1 MHMIASLIR
10 YPRDAKGNLVPVRR
24 VSLRASDGVE
34 LREDGTAALLGSGG
48 ELDADGGEAVEIDF
62 EAYCALVRR
71 TEPNA
76 ELLHDKMLRARFRA
90 IDLDGSGTINR
101 REYVQSVVLERLAA
115 AASRI
120 VTLFMAW
127 DSDKNGSIDLA
138 EFTHGIRALGL
149 SAEAGFLDVDVEAV
163 FHALDAD
170 GSGHLEYAEIA
181 SSLAQTKRKV
191 VALRR
196 LRQRLQAAAVRV
208 LPASSSADGKA
219 GAGAGAISPDKAFR
233 MFELVNEVQETYD
246 KYREHRVRLGPVAH
260 HSALSPHLVKML
272 SPRRSLAA
280 KRARPPQA
288 TQMPKTPIYGSPPPE
303 EKHQH
308 ALKATRASVPN
319 SALDQ
324 LESPR
329 SGSASPPATA
339 RSRRPPTS
347 VDPSQR
353 FPPYSFERY
362 VPGFSPDGIT
372 TLSALISSDGMAAHH
387 SAHDA
392 HHSAHHDTHHSALV
406 FDGMAEPATA
416 PRTPRTPRT
425 PIPPSAHSGHGGR
438 DGAAEESFRPKT
450 PVVFVDV
457 PSDVPRAGVVA
468 SAHHGA
474 ACLPSPPPSSRLIG
488 GFPSPRSIG
497 GFKRERRADVRA
509 EANIPD
515 GAAPPSNV
523 PRDVRPPPFTRDDAD
538 TAAAASTAT
547 TRATPRAGVG
557 ETMDTPSAGGWPGG
571 RRDGHSDTAGSLP
584 DTARGLR
591 GVREGLHVQTPRS
604 SARPP
609 PSLDLPR
616 IPTGASGRCEGR
628 VNDLPRIPTGASAT
642 APLGRPTLSTDSTRS
657 LKRGGLGALT
667 LPAEGEAGGGGASPG
682 RRANGGG
689 GVNASGGGGVKPSVD
704 DRWGGSLAAEGDGP
718 GSVAHLMRMGSQR
731 DHHAHVRMNTKV
743 SEHEPKG
750 WSSPR
755 TRVSAWQ
762 RQMRMALRDEM
773 LTKQTSQLALASVQA
788 RLRALKCFR
797 DSVGKDPQLLQTF
810 EEHLPELAPTPR
822 RATPR
827 SPRHALSPPSR
838 GNTPHSPFPPMLVAP
853 PFEGGGGAAA
863 LGDALGR
870 EMELGP
876 FGQLG
881 LGVGSPP
888 RTPHDERAMRN
899 WQAPPTDEAA
909 LAADLQQASRQSSRQ
924 ASPERATL
932 DRMPLSRDWVAEL
945 ATGLARAEASIG
957 ELQDLLTWHGLPADQ
972 FALDGE
978 VRRQQDEVK
987 AAEEAV
993 AARHRA
999 SLQLVA
1005 ACEQGDMPGVKWFLE
1020 KGASV
1025 KVCNARGATALEA
1038 ARSRGNQA
1046 IIEYL
1051 LEHGDVEEEES
1062 EEEEVPEAAEAD
1074 HKVSEGSFT
1083 QRKPTL
1089 TSQRNFKLNAEGQI
1103 MTGTVMTK
1111 VKDSIGHKIESMPEE
1126 EDDGDDIVEEEEE

>member
-1 MHMIASLIR
+1 MIATLIR

-24 VSLRASDGVE
+24 VSMRASGGVE

-48 ELDADGGEAVEIDF
+48 ELDADGGEAVEMDF

-115 AASRI
+115 AASRV

-127 DSDKNGSIDLA
+127 DSDKNGSIDLV
-138 EFTHGIRALGL
+138 EFSHGIRALGM
-149 SAEAGFLDVDVEAV
+149 SAEAGFLDEDVEAV

-181 SSLAQTKRKV
+181 SSLALTKRKV

-196 LRQRLQAAAVRV
+196 LRKRLQAAAARA
-208 LPASSSADGKA
+208 LPASSSVDGKA
-219 GAGAGAISPDKAFR
+219 SAGAGAISPDKTFR

-246 KYREHRVRLGPVAH
+246 QYREHRARLGPVAH

-272 SPRRSLAA
+272 SPRGNLEA

-288 TQMPKTPIYGSPPPE
+288 PQMPKTPGSPPPE
-303 EKHQH
+303 EKHHQT
-308 ALKATRASVPN
+308 LKATRASVPN

-329 SGSASPPATA
+329 SESASPPATA

-372 TLSALISSDGMAAHH
+372 TLSALVSD
-387 SAHDA
+387 D
-392 HHSAHHDTHHSALV
+392 
-406 FDGMAEPATA
+406 MAEPATA
-416 PRTPRTPRT
+416 PRSPRTPRTPRT
-425 PIPPSAHSGHGGR
+425 PLPPSVHSGHGGR

-457 PSDVPRAGVVA
+457 PSDVPRAGAVA

-509 EANIPD
+509 EANIPE
-515 GAAPPSNV
+515 GAAPPSNM
-523 PRDVRPPPFTRDDAD
+523 PREVRPPPFTRDFTRDDAD

-547 TRATPRAGVG
+547 PRATSRAVVG
-557 ETMDTPSAGGWPGG
+557 ETMHTPSAGGWPGG
-571 RRDGHSDTAGSLP
+571 RRDGHSDTAVSP
-584 DTARGLR
+584 PNTARGLR

-604 SARPP
+604 SVRPP
-609 PSLDLPR
+609 PSL
-616 IPTGASGRCEGR
+616 
-628 VNDLPRIPTGASAT
+628 DLPRIPTGASAT
-642 APLGRPTLSTDSTRS
+642 APLGRPTLSRDSTRS
-657 LKRGGLGALT
+657 LKRGGGRT
-667 LPAEGEAGGGGASPG
+667 LPAEGETGGGGASPG
-682 RRANGGG
+682 RRA
-689 GVNASGGGGVKPSVD
+689 SSGGGVKPSVD

-718 GSVAHLMRMGSQR
+718 GSEAHRMRMGSQR

-755 TRVSAWQ
+755 TRASAWQ

-773 LTKQTSQLALASVQA
+773 LTKQTSQQALASVQA

-863 LGDALGR
+863 LGGALGR

-957 ELQDLLTWHGLPADQ
+957 ELQDLLTWHGLPTDQ

-1062 EEEEVPEAAEAD
+1062 EEEVVPEAAEAD
-1074 HKVSEGSFT
+1074 HKISEGHV

-1089 TSQRNFKLNAEGQI
+1089 TSQRNFKI
-1103 MTGTVMTK
+1103 
-1111 VKDSIGHKIESMPEE
+1111 DSMPEE

>member
-1 MHMIASLIR
+1 
-10 YPRDAKGNLVPVRR
+10 
-24 VSLRASDGVE
+24 
-34 LREDGTAALLGSGG
+34 
-48 ELDADGGEAVEIDF
+48 
-62 EAYCALVRR
+62 
-71 TEPNA
+71 
-76 ELLHDKMLRARFRA
+76 
-90 IDLDGSGTINR
+90 
-101 REYVQSVVLERLAA
+101 
-115 AASRI
+115 
-120 VTLFMAW
+120 
-127 DSDKNGSIDLA
+127 
-138 EFTHGIRALGL
+138 
-149 SAEAGFLDVDVEAV
+149 
-163 FHALDAD
+163 
-170 GSGHLEYAEIA
+170 
-181 SSLAQTKRKV
+181 
-191 VALRR
+191 
-196 LRQRLQAAAVRV
+196 
-208 LPASSSADGKA
+208 
-219 GAGAGAISPDKAFR
+219 
-233 MFELVNEVQETYD
+233 
-246 KYREHRVRLGPVAH
+246 
-260 HSALSPHLVKML
+260 
-272 SPRRSLAA
+272 
-280 KRARPPQA
+280 
-288 TQMPKTPIYGSPPPE
+288 
-303 EKHQH
+303 
-308 ALKATRASVPN
+308 
-319 SALDQ
+319 
-324 LESPR
+324 
-329 SGSASPPATA
+329 
-339 RSRRPPTS
+339 
-347 VDPSQR
+347 
-353 FPPYSFERY
+353 
-362 VPGFSPDGIT
+362 
-372 TLSALISSDGMAAHH
+372 
-387 SAHDA
+387 
-392 HHSAHHDTHHSALV
+392 
-406 FDGMAEPATA
+406 
-416 PRTPRTPRT
+416 
-425 PIPPSAHSGHGGR
+425 
-438 DGAAEESFRPKT
+438 
-450 PVVFVDV
+450 
-457 PSDVPRAGVVA
+457 
-468 SAHHGA
+468 
-474 ACLPSPPPSSRLIG
+474 
-488 GFPSPRSIG
+488 
-497 GFKRERRADVRA
+497 
-509 EANIPD
+509 
-515 GAAPPSNV
+515 
-523 PRDVRPPPFTRDDAD
+523 
-538 TAAAASTAT
+538 
-547 TRATPRAGVG
+547 
-557 ETMDTPSAGGWPGG
+557 
-571 RRDGHSDTAGSLP
+571 
-584 DTARGLR
+584 
-591 GVREGLHVQTPRS
+591 
-604 SARPP
+604 
-609 PSLDLPR
+609 
-616 IPTGASGRCEGR
+616 
-628 VNDLPRIPTGASAT
+628 
-642 APLGRPTLSTDSTRS
+642 
-657 LKRGGLGALT
+657 
-667 LPAEGEAGGGGASPG
+667 
-682 RRANGGG
+682 
-689 GVNASGGGGVKPSVD
+689 VKPSVD

-755 TRVSAWQ
+755 TRASAWQ
-762 RQMRMALRDEM
+762 RQMRIALRDEM

-1111 VKDSIGHKIESMPEE
+1111 VQDSIGPKIESMPEE